1 MIRVGDM
8 ITVEVRLDESKV
20 RVEAIQLAGRSVTLT
35 VSLSERANL
44 ELRSHL
50 HYKVAINV
58 SAVACRTLQPV
69 DSAVHLL
76 MS

>member
-1 MIRVGDM
+1 MSDAITWAFTLMIRVGDM

-44 ELRSHL
+44 
-50 HYKVAINV
+50 
-58 SAVACRTLQPV
+58 
-69 DSAVHLL
+69 
-76 MS
+76 